1 MLILFFYFI
10 ITSVI
15 AQDENPYHYNKVYGY
30 ENDTI
35 VTKPFHKDSLC
46 TFATKLV
53 GTPYKSPGRSSAG
66 FDCSGFAFYCF
77 REHSIYLPYSSH
89 EQAEI
94 GKSISTSDGEAGDL
108 IFFQGY
114 DLNDKSVHH
123 VGILVNKKGEK
134 LRFIHA
140 SSSHGVRSET
150 LDSPYYK
157 ARFIGIRRVH

>member
-1 MLILFFYFI
+1 MINTIHILILFLYFI
-10 ITSVI
+10 VTTVF

-35 VTKPFHKDSLC
+35 VTKPFHIDSLS
-46 TFATKLV
+46 TLAHKLI
-53 GTPYKSPGRSSAG
+53 GAAYKSPGRSPSG

-89 EQAEI
+89 EQAKI
-94 GKSISTSDGEAGDL
+94 GKPISTSEGEAGDL

-123 VGILVNKKGEK
+123 VGILVIKKA
-134 LRFIHA
+134 IN
-140 SSSHGVRSET
+140 
-150 LDSPYYK
+150 
-157 ARFIGIRRVH
+157 